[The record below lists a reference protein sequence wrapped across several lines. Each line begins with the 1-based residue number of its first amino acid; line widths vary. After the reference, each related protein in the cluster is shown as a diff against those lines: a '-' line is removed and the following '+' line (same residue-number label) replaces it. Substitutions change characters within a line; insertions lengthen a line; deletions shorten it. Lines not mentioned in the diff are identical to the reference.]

1 MNRIVIK
8 GDKCDYYYNPKEKTV
23 SDGIYTISAYIKDIE
38 SQDKGNVAINLDF
51 LFDEHKKSLRSF
63 EQSCEEDLKIGIKWR
78 KLPDE

>member
-51 LFDEHKKSLRSF
+51 CLMSIRKAYVLLNNLVKK
-63 EQSCEEDLKIGIKWR
+63 I
-78 KLPDE
+78 